1 MEIPFLQER
10 MRLQAL
16 RAEAV
21 EVRRLQEAAEAGPK
35 AEYVV
40 RNKLPETTDPQQLA
54 AAHAR
59 LKPFHDAWMAARAPF
74 EAALEEIHGE
84 EQAITE
90 MIGCGLYDDGESSDH
105 VCAITGLPLLQ
116 NDDLRLVLVC
126 ALERV
131 SQRAETAG

>member
-16 RAEAV
+16 RAEAD
-21 EVRRLQEAAEAGPK
+21 EIDRLQEAAEAVPK
-35 AEYVV
+35 AEYVA
-40 RNKLPETTDPQQLA
+40 RNRLPETTDPQQLA
-54 AAHAR
+54 AARER
-59 LKPFHDAWMAARAPF
+59 LKPLHDAWMAARAPF
-74 EAALEEIHGE
+74 EARLEEIHAE

-90 MIGCGLYDDGESSDH
+90 AIGCGLYDDGESSDH

-116 NDDLRLVLVC
+116 NDELRLVLAC

-131 SQRAETAG
+131 SAR